1 MIEEVY
7 TEYREFYSTLEVA
20 YGYLKL
26 DRYEWESMHL
36 RYFIYYLRKY
46 DIQSMEYFTSYHYK
60 VSYRGY
66 LEEMTASVLV

>member
-7 TEYREFYSTLEVA
+7 TEYREYYSTLEVA

-26 DRYEWESMHL
+26 DRYEWKSLHL

-46 DIQSMEYFTSYHYK
+46 DIHSMECFTSYHYK

-66 LEEMTASVLV
+66 LEEIVRTMIH